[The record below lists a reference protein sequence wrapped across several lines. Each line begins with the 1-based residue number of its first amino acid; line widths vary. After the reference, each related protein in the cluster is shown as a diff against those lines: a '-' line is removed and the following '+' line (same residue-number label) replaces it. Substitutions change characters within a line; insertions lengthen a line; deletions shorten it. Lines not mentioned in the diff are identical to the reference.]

1 MAQLVEF
8 FCNSEI
14 LASSNPPFKIRHDFL
29 FFQCRLI
36 TLEESVRMCRLL
48 ETLGK
53 TSQHMTTLFQGLREM
68 TITQALQNTKNIQS
82 SIAECEVRNFKR
94 LEVELRLQ
102 QVSFYL
108 ILTTLGGTN
117 DMDVKTSLEKVRITC
132 TQYPDTAGLF
142 FPIYK
147 ALKLSFEGTS
157 PTRELYCKNEREF
170 WRLWGRHEIGFV
182 KYCLFGHPFSSK
194 TFSGCPECGRK
205 VVKEQKS
212 VPIDYNKYLHETAFI
227 EQLLKMKVKA

>member
-1 MAQLVEF
+1 
-8 FCNSEI
+8 
-14 LASSNPPFKIRHDFL
+14 
-29 FFQCRLI
+29 
-36 TLEESVRMCRLL
+36 MCRLL
-48 ETLGK
+48 EKLGK

-108 ILTTLGGTN
+108 ILTTLGSTS
-117 DMDVKTSLEKVRITC
+117 DMEVRTSLEKVRTTC
-132 TQYPDTAGLF
+132 TQYPDTAGIF

-147 ALKLSFEGTS
+147 SLKLSFEGMS
-157 PTRELYCKNEREF
+157 PTRGLYNKDEREF

-194 TFSGCPECGRK
+194 TFSDCPECGRM
-205 VVKEQKS
+205 VVKEEKS
-212 VPIDYNKYLHETAFI
+212 VPIDYNKYLHENAFL
-227 EQLLKMKVKA
+227 EQMLKMKVKV